1 MNTTT
6 FMRRLLAII
15 LGVSIVLALVF
26 KILTDGLVL

>member
-1 MNTTT
+1 MNSTT
-6 FMRRLLAII
+6 FMRRLLAVL

>member
-15 LGVSIVLALVF
+15 LGVRIVLALVF